1 MDDIEL
7 DNLDKPEE
15 EPEEQQEQETNID
28 DDDWRDQS
36 IAIID
41 ASNPDADIR
50 GNLDAMREANRDLG
64 KGLGVIRR
72 AYTEDKKSLLRE
84 MGVNINKGD
93 GPFAKAVF
101 ERLKVTV
108 NRKGRVNGAGYDGT
122 RIIVQKGKRLVYTE
136 NVKNASKVNEFKE
149 LVKRAEAKHE
159 KTAVALVEEKLDVPV
174 NSELANSVLSG
185 SVERFM
191 EEIDEIADLII
202 IEFPRTSSESS
213 EEY

>member
-191 EEIDEIADLII
+191 EEIDEIADGII